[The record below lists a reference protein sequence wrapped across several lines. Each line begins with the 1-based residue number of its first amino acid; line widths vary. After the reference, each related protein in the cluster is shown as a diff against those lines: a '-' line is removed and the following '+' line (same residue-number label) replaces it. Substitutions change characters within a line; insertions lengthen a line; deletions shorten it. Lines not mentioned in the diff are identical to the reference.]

1 MNISLYDI
9 NVNRQKNAILFNCDL
24 LFDFAVFNQFF
35 LTLLILPAFFFVI
48 SQNFLIYLDLKK
60 KTYFFF
66 FFDDSIF
73 FQVVESFKK
82 MGDIFN

>member
-35 LTLLILPAFFFVI
+35 LTLLILPPLFFCYFAKI
-48 SQNFLIYLDLKK
+48 FDLFGLQKK
-60 KTYFFF
+60 SYFFF